1 MENQTIKQK
10 NLPKLTRQDVKF
22 VDKVIE
28 TGNLTKSA
36 QESFEIKDPNYA
48 GVKGHRL
55 IRKDKIINA
64 IEVKRKSLKNALI
77 EKGITE
83 EKIADKINVLLEASK
98 PIFKNNNSTG
108 EIEQV
113 GEEIDYTAIDKGLKH
128 ATNIYGIEDLD
139 KPKSTNVYNF
149 IFNEQFR
156 EKVKPLEDALIE
168 QFKNVKPEETD

>member
-1 MENQTIKQK
+1 M
-10 NLPKLTRQDVKF
+10 
-22 VDKVIE
+22 
-28 TGNLTKSA
+28 
-36 QESFEIKDPNYA
+36 
-48 GVKGHRL
+48 
-55 IRKDKIINA
+55 
-64 IEVKRKSLKNALI
+64 
-77 EKGITE
+77 
-83 EKIADKINVLLEASK
+83 EASK
-98 PIFKNNNSTG
+98 PIFKNDNSTG